1 MNDAAIIE
9 TSPETSL
16 LGAML
21 LCPECADTIFGNI
34 SEKDFEYIEFANLYT
49 SLRACHIQHGRV
61 DITLLPVSD
70 RTVAIRCAE
79 ICPVPSGWQ
88 HYMQAVKDGAT
99 LRKAIP
105 AALEVAKVNDI
116 NALREQVATL
126 NDILEKGNSKE
137 PNSSAKSLI
146 AEWMQEMQR
155 KPDYILT
162 HLGRLDQYV
171 YMSPGDFIIVGARPS
186 VGKTA
191 LGVQLAINMLK
202 DGRRVGFFSL
212 ETCNVKMMNRVVCCL
227 GGIEMKAVKEH
238 NLNGMD
244 TLQETVDMIYKMPLD
259 IFQASGK
266 SVAWMRAVAAKH
278 KLDVCIV
285 DYLQLV
291 PAQGKSLYERTT
303 CVSQQLHEWAQQSE
317 CLVIA
322 LAQLNRNAAGSEL
335 PSLQELRDSGSIEQ
349 DADCVLLLHHPEDK
363 PFTIKVAKNKEGRCG
378 CLDIDF
384 NESTQQFFDAN
395 KNIF

>member
-1 MNDAAIIE
+1 MTNDVNMQ

-21 LCPECADTIFGNI
+21 LRPECADTVFGNVAE
-34 SEKDFEYIEFANLYT
+34 SDFEYVDFSNLYT
-49 SLRACHIQHGRV
+49 AIKACQAKYGQI
-61 DITLLPVSD
+61 DLTLLPPD
-70 RTVAIRCAE
+70 CREIALRCAE
-79 ICPVPSGWQ
+79 ICPAPSGWQ
-88 HYMQAVKDGAT
+88 HYMQAVRDGST

-105 AALEVAKVNDI
+105 MALGIAKANDI
-116 NALREQVATL
+116 NALREQVASL
-126 NDILEKGNSKE
+126 NDILEKGSGKE

-146 AEWMQEMQR
+146 VEWMQEIQR
-155 KPDYILT
+155 KPNYIAT

-171 YMSPGDFIIVGARPS
+171 YMSPGDFVIVGARPS

-191 LGVQLAINMLK
+191 LGVQLAVNMLK

-212 ETCNVKMMNRVVCCL
+212 ETCNLKMMNRFVCCL

-238 NLNGMD
+238 DLNGID
-244 TLQETVDMIYKMPLD
+244 TLPNVVDAIYQLPLD

-291 PAQGKSLYERTT
+291 PAQGKNLYEKTT
-303 CVSQQLHEWAQQSE
+303 CISQQLHEWAQQSG
-317 CLVIA
+317 CLIIA

-349 DADCVLLLHHPEDK
+349 DADCVLLLHHPENK
-363 PFTIKVAKNKEGRCG
+363 PFTIKIAKNKEGRCG
-378 CLDIDF
+378 RLDVDF
-384 NESTQQFFDAN
+384 NESTQQFLDIDE
-395 KNIF
+395 NIF